1 MEQAQAG
8 QVGQVKRFSLRG
20 GQAGQVG
27 TALVARVAL
36 AILLG
41 LGGGWLPHL
50 LVCPPAAAY
59 TSRLNL
65 FLVREEGES
74 FESFVQRSE
83 IVARAAVQRSF
94 DADVLMTDVIVTV
107 TGSSQN
113 ITIPVLTVAVS
124 RGNWRL
130 KPDVR
135 HWAKYYEAAR
145 SLL

>member
-1 MEQAQAG
+1 MEQAHPPQLDQGNISHPLNNA
-8 QVGQVKRFSLRG
+8 LRRLG
-20 GQAGQVG
+20 AR
-27 TALVARVAL
+27 LVARLVL

-41 LGGGWLPHL
+41 LSGGWLLQL
-50 LVCPPAAAY
+50 LAPPLAAAY

-113 ITIPVLTVAVS
+113 ITIPVLTVSVS
-124 RGNWRL
+124 RSDWRL
-130 KPDVR
+130 KPDIR
-135 HWAKYYEAAR
+135 HWARYYEAAR